1 MKKYRGLR
9 RRYKL
14 IQRRLDDLVLYLED
28 DSWYNFYHIH
38 LDWKG
43 ITDYSAKN
51 RRSHI
56 KWYLHFLDKIEILT
70 KDKNKPFQTWIILD
84 SGFGSADAIYFHTEN
99 PHGEFPIKFN
109 DFEWDTQEN
118 ELLKGLID
126 LDKYDL
132 GRCLY
137 KDGYYSYCIQKKGLG
152 ISLRRFEDGR

>member
-14 IQRRLDDLVLYLED
+14 IGRKLDDFVLYLDD
-28 DSWYNFYHIH
+28 DSWYSFFHIH

-70 KDKNKPFQTWIILD
+70 KDKSKLFQTWIILD
-84 SGFGSADAIYFHTEN
+84 SGCYY
-99 PHGEFPIKFN
+99 K
-109 DFEWDTQEN
+109 N
-118 ELLKGLID
+118 E
-126 LDKYDL
+126 
-132 GRCLY
+132 
-137 KDGYYSYCIQKKGLG
+137 YYSYCIQKKGLG
-152 ISLRRFEDGR
+152 ISLIRYEDGR

>member
-14 IQRRLDDLVLYLED
+14 IGRKLDDFVLYLDD
-28 DSWYNFYHIH
+28 DSWYSFFHIH

-70 KDKNKPFQTWIILD
+70 KDKSKLFQTWIILD

-99 PHGEFPIKFN
+99 PHSEFPIKFN
-109 DFEWDTQEN
+109 DFEWDAQEN

-126 LDKYDL
+126 WDKYDL
-132 GRCLY
+132 GRCYY
-137 KDGYYSYCIQKKGLG
+137 KNEYYSYCIQKKGLG
-152 ISLRRFEDGR
+152 ISLIRYEDGR